1 MSGTMQSHELE
12 AFLVPALDDLRDKHG
27 TDGLDDMRHII
38 DGLSEAYDDEADR
51 IEATNGAVM
60 VALGDETLESL
71 AAELFRLRQAEHDA
85 MSRIVGAM
93 HWQRHHD
100 GASEAELVRATG
112 LARAT
117 VRGALGL

>member
-1 MSGTMQSHELE
+1 MQQHEFE
-12 AFLVPALDDLRDKHG
+12 SFLNPALDDLRDKHG

-38 DGLSEAYDDEADR
+38 DTLSEACADEAER

-71 AAELFRLRQAEHDA
+71 AAELFRLRQAERDA

-93 HWQRHHD
+93 YWQRHHD